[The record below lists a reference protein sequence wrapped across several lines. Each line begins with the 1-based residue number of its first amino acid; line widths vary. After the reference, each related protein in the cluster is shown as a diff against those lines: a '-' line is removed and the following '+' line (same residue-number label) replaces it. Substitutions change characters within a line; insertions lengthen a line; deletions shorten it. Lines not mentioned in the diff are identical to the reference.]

1 MRVSST
7 AYRLQMH
14 QSAKRDFGKL
24 PQSARDEITDHLSS
38 VAEYRKPTDHPS
50 CELLSG
56 WTHIYRVRIDRYR
69 AIVQLDQPDL
79 LVLEVGKRRTVYND
93 LNELVAS
100 RRVN

>member
-14 QSAKRDFGKL
+14 QSAKRDFSKI
-24 PQSARDEITDHLSS
+24 PQDKRDEITDHLSS
-38 VAEYRKPTDHPS
+38 VAECRKPTDHPS
-50 CELLSG
+50 CEHLSG

-79 LVLEVGKRRTVYND
+79 LILEIGQRRTVYND
-93 LNELVAS
+93 LNELIAS
-100 RRVN
+100 RRV